1 MSKIKDNIYNILKGK
16 FLVSDDSLK
25 NWGLISFIVLLM
37 LFMIASAH
45 SSDKKVMEIAKLNK
59 EVKELRAQ
67 FLDLRSIS
75 MKVKLES
82 TIRKKVQ
89 TLGLKPS
96 ENPPVVIKVTS
107 KSIK

>member
-1 MSKIKDNIYNILKGK
+1 MSKVKDNIYNILKGK
-16 FLVSDDSLK
+16 FLVSEDSLK

-82 TIRKKVQ
+82 SIRKKVQ
-89 TLGLKPS
+89 ILGLKPS
-96 ENPPVVIKVTS
+96 ENPPQVIKVTS
-107 KSIK
+107 KKLN

>member
-1 MSKIKDNIYNILKGK
+1 MSTVKDNIYNILKGK

-82 TIRKKVQ
+82 SIRRKVQ
-89 TLGLKPS
+89 DLELIPS
-96 ENPPVVIKVTS
+96 KNPPQVIKVTS
-107 KSIK
+107 IKVK

>member
-1 MSKIKDNIYNILKGK
+1 MSKIKNNIYNILKGK

-45 SSDKKVMEIAKLNK
+45 SSDKIVMEIAKLNK
-59 EVKELRAQ
+59 EVKVLRAQ

-82 TIRKKVQ
+82 SIRRKVQ
-89 TLGLKPS
+89 TLGLIPS
-96 ENPPVVIKVTS
+96 ENPPQVIKVTS
-107 KSIK
+107 KKVK

>member
-82 TIRKKVQ
+82 SIRKKVQ
-89 TLGLKPS
+89 TQGLKPS
-96 ENPPVVIKVTS
+96 DNPPVVIKVTS
-107 KSIK
+107 KNLN